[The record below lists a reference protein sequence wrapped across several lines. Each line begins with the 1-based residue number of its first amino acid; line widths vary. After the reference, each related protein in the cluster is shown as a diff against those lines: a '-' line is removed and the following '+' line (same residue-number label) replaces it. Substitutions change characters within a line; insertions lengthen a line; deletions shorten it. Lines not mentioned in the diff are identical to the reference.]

1 MQDSLC
7 SAPLLTACLCY
18 RPPPPIRHHVALITA
33 HLRFFEALGRAFP
46 IPDVEF
52 IIATFDVPTIR
63 LDRVPS
69 GQPPVPLLRFCK
81 SDAHADILVP
91 DIHFQVLWVGGASR
105 PLLRSCSHLHPIRP
119 HFPYTHTHTHSH
131 MGISPSSSRNS
142 TIACFQR

>member
-46 IPDVEF
+46 IPNVEF

-63 LDRVPS
+63 LDRVPP

-91 DIHFQVLWVGGASR
+91 DIHFQVLWVGPPAPFCG
-105 PLLRSCSHLHPIRP
+105 HVV
-119 HFPYTHTHTHSH
+119 
-131 MGISPSSSRNS
+131 M
-142 TIACFQR
+142 